1 MGFRKRLSS
10 IVDNYMTSLEHEM
23 SKDEP
28 NSDSDDNSPK
38 STESPAAKKI
48 KQQESGAKKS
58 RPLDLDKIKNTIST
72 QAPKVN
78 SERGS
83 TIASTRRRN
92 KGDTAGPKTDWKF
105 SSIAMVSVV
114 FIGLVN
120 HIFSING
127 GMVLYDRFNLRYML
141 NPMLAEAAAKR
152 IMADMLGGAPMTQP
166 WLKSSFISDH
176 SEYGLQMSWYH
187 VVNAFWH
194 AVTTGFVFLFV
205 LTVARHL
212 HHQGRLR
219 ITPHYLATV
228 SALIFACHPLT
239 SESVA
244 YLSARS
250 SLLGTNNFFL
260 CLDFF
265 LVAILTRQPI
275 AKFCFVVLTLWAG
288 AMSIG
293 SNPECMTLPA
303 VAFFTLLIIKGPLK
317 NWQES
322 MKDAPFLSGAAAFC
336 ALAVP
341 FLPLLGL
348 ERTTANNLFTPT
360 LATIP
365 YVATQ
370 FKSLIFYHL
379 RCLVLPLGLSIDPP
393 FAIAQTASDP
403 LAIVALLL
411 FIGLAIFLASKT
423 RQAIFGL
430 AALLFIAG
438 FLPHFCIVQPDAVAD
453 WVAYL
458 PLTGV
463 AIFAAYGLCAFA
475 EKNLQAAAIT
485 LLVGSMTLS
494 ALTIHR
500 DWQWSSTMTL
510 WQSAISLNPESSIAH
525 ASVALEYI
533 KRQDVAA
540 AATEAELA
548 YKLDSKNVLANLA
561 KGKVLMAQGKLA
573 EAGKLIDDAI
583 EFAKQQK
590 LPKAVQ
596 ADCSLAKL
604 EYFVVDKKETEANEL
619 IRKIAEQ
626 LAGDAKIFHIVGLAA
641 YQQEN
646 YSQALQTFDKAM
658 GMDPSLTECLPYM
671 VRSAIKVGMYPQ
683 AMLAGKMY
691 VDAMDCEDSRLMMA
705 EAAILNKDE
714 TEASTQLQT
723 LLDRSPKNA
732 KALYMMSRMYKH
744 FSKQDQAKKYEER
757 AKHEDASIE
766 TSFPLS
772 DLDHAEQSPQS
783 INPGTLMPD
792 PLATGTG
799 DVSSPMPNPLPNTT
813 TTPDSAT
820 SSSSTSGP
828 SSATGSTT
836 PADSAKAEQSQGA
849 TAPKTEPS
857 KSTEGNSKTKG
868 EGQ

>member
-1 MGFRKRLSS
+1 
-10 IVDNYMTSLEHEM
+10 M

-28 NSDSDDNSPK
+28 NPEADDNSPK
-38 STESPAAKKI
+38 STESSAAKKI

-72 QAPKVN
+72 QAPKATT
-78 SERGS
+78 ERDSSFGTS
-83 TIASTRRRN
+83 RRRN
-92 KGDTAGPKTDWKF
+92 KKDTAGPKADWKF

-114 FIGLVN
+114 FIALVN

-176 SEYGLQMSWYH
+176 AEYGLQMSWYH

-219 ITPHYLATV
+219 ITPHYLAAV

-239 SESVA
+239 SETVA

-265 LVAILTRQPI
+265 LVAILTKQPI

-293 SNPECMTLPA
+293 SNPECMALPA
-303 VAFFTLLIIKGPLK
+303 VAFLTLLIIKGPLK
-317 NWQES
+317 DWQES
-322 MKDAPFLSGAAAFC
+322 MKDAPFLSGGAAFC

-348 ERTTANNLFTPT
+348 ERTTAINLFTPT

-379 RCLVLPLGLSIDPP
+379 RCLLLPIGLSIDPP

-403 LAIVALLL
+403 LAIGGLVL

-423 RQAIFGL
+423 RQAIFGV

-438 FLPHFCIVQPDAVAD
+438 FLPHFCIVQADAVAD

-463 AIFAAYGLCAFA
+463 AIVAAYALCAFA

-500 DWQWSSTMTL
+500 DWQWSSTLTL
-510 WQSAISLNPESSIAH
+510 WQSAISLNPDSSLAH
-525 ASVALEYI
+525 ASVAIEYL

-540 AATEAELA
+540 AASEAELA

-561 KGKVLMAQGKLA
+561 KGKVLIAQGKLP

-596 ADCSLAKL
+596 ADCNLVKL

-626 LAGDAKIFHIVGLAA
+626 LAGDAKIFYVVGLAA
-641 YQQEN
+641 FQQDN

-691 VDAMDCEDSRLMMA
+691 VEAMDCDDSRLMMA

-714 TEASTQLQT
+714 TEATTQLQT

-732 KALYMMSRMYKH
+732 KALYMMSRMYKY
-744 FSKQDQAKKYEER
+744 FSKLDQAKKYEER

-766 TSFPLS
+766 KNFPLN
-772 DLDHAEQSPQS
+772 DLDHAEQNPQAS
-783 INPGTLMPD
+783 SPGTLMPD
-792 PLATGTG
+792 TLPTSPVDSSATT
-799 DVSSPMPNPLPNTT
+799 PNPS
-813 TTPDSAT
+813 PDSAT
-820 SSSSTSGP
+820 SSSSTNETG
-828 SSATGSTT
+828 SSAPPASSTQT
-836 PADSAKAEQSQGA
+836 NSAKTETEQS
-849 TAPKTEPS
+849 KN
-857 KSTEGNSKTKG
+857 TEGNSKTKG